1 MNGEAK
7 CQKKLIEAY
16 ECMLGSGDF
25 FNDPIDVD
33 KQSAKLEDN
42 LIDEEM

>member
-7 CQKKLIEAY
+7 DQKKLIEAY
-16 ECMLGSGDF
+16 QFMSGSGDF

-33 KQSAKLEDN
+33 KPSAKPEDN